1 MTRVTVTRRPNGTY
15 RISIGNIIWY
25 DNLEKSQVFDA
36 MESTSAELG
45 RDNIEHMF
53 EFK

>member
-1 MTRVTVTRRPNGTY
+1 MTRVTVTREPNGTY
-15 RISIGNIIWY
+15 RISIGDIIWY

-36 MESTSAELG
+36 MESTSVELG
-45 RDNIEHMF
+45 RDNIDHMF